1 MYYSFLNTTRSAMA
15 IFQWFLLCQ
24 KKKCFEK
31 IRPILSKLVSEGLVK
46 RKLTIRGLY
55 SFGVSEKK
63 SVLESLKLLKL
74 SVYKY
79 SLGVERKL
87 FIHSQ

>member
-31 IRPILSKLVSEGLVK
+31 IRPILSKLVSEGLVT

-55 SFGVSEKK
+55 SFGINKK
-63 SVLESLKLLKL
+63 NLYLN
-74 SVYKY
+74 
-79 SLGVERKL
+79 
-87 FIHSQ
+87 H

>member
-1 MYYSFLNTTRSAMA
+1 MYYNVLNATRSVIA
-15 IFQWFLLCQ
+15 IFNDLYFAKK

-31 IRPILSKLVSEGLVK
+31 IRAISSKLASEGLVK
-46 RKLTIRGLY
+46 RKLTIRHCSL
-55 SFGVSEKK
+55 SVSAKK